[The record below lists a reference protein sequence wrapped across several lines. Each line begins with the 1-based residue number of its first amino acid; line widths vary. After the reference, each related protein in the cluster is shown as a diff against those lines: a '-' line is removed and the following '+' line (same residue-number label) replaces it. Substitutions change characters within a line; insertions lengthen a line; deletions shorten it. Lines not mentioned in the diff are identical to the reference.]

1 MTHLPVDCCRRT
13 TPTNVTM
20 KPKNRTVLQNLE
32 SWSLDSLIDLRLMAR
47 RLELMGDEL
56 PGEFD
61 KARAAVA
68 ACLKPI
74 EGLQNEVNAL
84 YESDALATVHTRAV
98 PLSEGEISQLLTLN
112 RRLKDVASHLL
123 SVAGDVT
130 PRLKAKVAD
139 PDDPMFDYEIEAR
152 IDYQLRQDDPDFDED
167 DDNYLSTRTEYL
179 TRLSGLEEEDFTEPY
194 LPAALRAEPHCW
206 LFHDL
211 YDHSYG
217 PESPRLSFQDCL
229 RIGHIFVDIQ
239 VWQQYVFDAQGERKR
254 PANPS

>member
-1 MTHLPVDCCRRT
+1 
-13 TPTNVTM
+13 M
-20 KPKNRTVLQNLE
+20 KPRNRTVLLNLE
-32 SWSLDSLIDLRLMAR
+32 TWSLGSLIDLQRMAHRLKR
-47 RLELMGDEL
+47 GGDEL

-61 KARAAVA
+61 KAQAAVA

-84 YESDALATVHTRAV
+84 YESDALASLHTRAI
-98 PLSEGEISQLLTLN
+98 PLSEGEIGQLLTLN

-130 PRLKAKVAD
+130 PRLEAKVAD
-139 PDDPMFDYEIEAR
+139 PDDPMYDYEIEAR
-152 IDYQLRQDDPDFDED
+152 IAYQLREDDPDYDEE

-179 TRLSGLEEEDFTEPY
+179 KHSSRLEEEDFGEPG
-194 LPAALRAEPHCW
+194 LPAALLAEPHCW

-217 PESPRLSFQDCL
+217 PELPQLSFQDCL
-229 RIGHIFVDIQ
+229 RVGRIFVDVQ
-239 VWQQYVFDAQGERKR
+239 VWQQYVFDAQGEPPCDIKR
-254 PANPS
+254 RWLNRFPLNP